1 MLALGAALSTSY
13 ATANASDYVSV
24 TGIKFVDGGTPAA
37 GTAPSTAGLVRHTQ
51 RHIYSV
57 QFFRE
62 ILLRVSLTPYDARS
76 QVTMPIPGALLP
88 EASMLSVADANNADQ
103 MILWEA
109 GYGGQ
114 EIDWAMANADITSFI
129 HKKRCASGVDGTM
142 VTSPGGV
149 TYKKCPENSSNNV
162 MAVTATYQLP
172 PFVCAQTCD
181 QNPGCTAYAV
191 DSAQQNCYIG
201 GPSGGGANY
210 TMYFRLPGL

>member
-1 MLALGAALSTSY
+1 
-13 ATANASDYVSV
+13 
-24 TGIKFVDGGTPAA
+24 
-37 GTAPSTAGLVRHTQ
+37 
-51 RHIYSV
+51 
-57 QFFRE
+57 
-62 ILLRVSLTPYDARS
+62 
-76 QVTMPIPGALLP
+76 MPIPGALLP

-109 GYGGQ
+109 GYGWAGDRLGDGERRHHELHPQ
-114 EIDWAMANADITSFI
+114 EAL
-129 HKKRCASGVDGTM
+129 RERVDGTM

-181 QNPGCTAYAV
+181 QNPACTSYAV

-201 GPSGGGANY
+201 GPSGRRQLHDVLPPARPLSGGRRPRDQERAPRY
-210 TMYFRLPGL
+210 DGLEREGPARGEG

>member
-1 MLALGAALSTSY
+1 
-13 ATANASDYVSV
+13 
-24 TGIKFVDGGTPAA
+24 
-37 GTAPSTAGLVRHTQ
+37 
-51 RHIYSV
+51 
-57 QFFRE
+57 
-62 ILLRVSLTPYDARS
+62 
-76 QVTMPIPGALLP
+76 
-88 EASMLSVADANNADQ
+88 MLSIADANNADQ
-103 MILWEA
+103 MYLYEP

-114 EIDWAMANADITSFI
+114 SVEWAMANTDITSFI
-129 HKKRCASGVDGTM
+129 HKKRCASGSDGKM

-149 TYKKCPENSSNNV
+149 TYKKCPEKASSNV

>member
-1 MLALGAALSTSY
+1 MA
-13 ATANASDYVSV
+13 
-24 TGIKFVDGGTPAA
+24 
-37 GTAPSTAGLVRHTQ
+37 Q
-51 RHIYSV
+51 
-57 QFFRE
+57 
-62 ILLRVSLTPYDARS
+62 
-76 QVTMPIPGALLP
+76 PGALLP
-88 EASMLSVADANNADQ
+88 ETTMLSIADANNADQ
-103 MILWEA
+103 MYLYEP

-114 EIDWAMANADITSFI
+114 AVEWSMANTDITSFI
-129 HKKRCASGVDGTM
+129 HKKRCASGVDGKM

-149 TYKKCPENSSNNV
+149 TYKKCPEKASSNV

-181 QNPGCTAYAV
+181 QNPACTSYAV

>member
-1 MLALGAALSTSY
+1 
-13 ATANASDYVSV
+13 
-24 TGIKFVDGGTPAA
+24 
-37 GTAPSTAGLVRHTQ
+37 
-51 RHIYSV
+51 
-57 QFFRE
+57 
-62 ILLRVSLTPYDARS
+62 
-76 QVTMPIPGALLP
+76 MPMPGALLP
-88 EASMLSVADANNADQ
+88 EATMLSIADANNADL
-103 MILWEA
+103 MAL
-109 GYGGQ
+109 YPGGQ
-114 EIDWAMANADITSFI
+114 LVEWAMANADITSFI

-181 QNPGCTAYAV
+181 QNPACTSYAV

>member
-1 MLALGAALSTSY
+1 M
-13 ATANASDYVSV
+13 
-24 TGIKFVDGGTPAA
+24 I
-37 GTAPSTAGLVRHTQ
+37 
-51 RHIYSV
+51 
-57 QFFRE
+57 
-62 ILLRVSLTPYDARS
+62 
-76 QVTMPIPGALLP
+76 IPGAILP
-88 EASMLSVADANNADQ
+88 EASMLSIADANNADQ
-103 MILWEA
+103 MVLYLP
-109 GYGGQ
+109 GTGGNAV
-114 EIDWAMANADITSFI
+114 EWAMANTDITSFI

-149 TYKKCPENSSNNV
+149 TYKKCPEKSSSNV

-181 QNPGCTAYAV
+181 QNPACTSYAV

>member
-1 MLALGAALSTSY
+1 MA
-13 ATANASDYVSV
+13 
-24 TGIKFVDGGTPAA
+24 
-37 GTAPSTAGLVRHTQ
+37 
-51 RHIYSV
+51 
-57 QFFRE
+57 
-62 ILLRVSLTPYDARS
+62 
-76 QVTMPIPGALLP
+76 IPGAVLP
-88 EASMLSVADANNADQ
+88 EATLLAIADANNADQ
-103 MILWEA
+103 LFIANPPSTADAQDIE
-109 GYGGQ
+109 
-114 EIDWAMANADITSFI
+114 WATADTDITSFI

-149 TYKKCPENSSNNV
+149 TYKKCPQGATSDV

-181 QNPGCTAYAV
+181 QNPGCTTYAV